1 MIPFFLGLIT
11 GLLISC
17 FIAILLTRFRNTI
30 ERTMTQ
36 TQSKAETLMGK
47 EMAYISGYSEEESNF
62 AATLPI
68 NKQIKIL

>member
-1 MIPFFLGLIT
+1 MILYILGLIT

-62 AATLPI
+62 AATLPLE
-68 NKQIKIL
+68 KEVKIL